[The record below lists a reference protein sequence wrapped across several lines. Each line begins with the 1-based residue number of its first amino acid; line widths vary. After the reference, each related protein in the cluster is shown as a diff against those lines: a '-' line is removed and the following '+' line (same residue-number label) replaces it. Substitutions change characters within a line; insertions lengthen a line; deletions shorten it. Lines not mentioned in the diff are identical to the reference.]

1 MKKLIYFT
9 AVSALAVLSSC
20 TKESQ
25 VGETVTIRAA
35 ISTAVP
41 STTKTAYVA
50 GGNYSWTASEKI
62 SVGTSDGEYVTFD
75 VVDPSAGTFSHTF
88 GGSTPSLQVAVSPV
102 QSGTYTSESD
112 FQVKLPA
119 VYNNYESGTANALMI
134 GIPATSGSY
143 TFKFARAAGLLK
155 VTYENAP
162 VGTTGLTFQASGNI
176 TGTISMTGTDVAGI
190 EITSANPGLDGNT
203 VNLNLA
209 SATTVEQD
217 LEFFIPVPTG
227 NYTSFSMNLKGSESI
242 VSSTRKEMSAPV
254 TIERGQNLILPVITL
269 QSGFTPVTVGATDN
283 SANFG
288 EAKGDAYAVPAGKVL
303 HLEFTNYT
311 GKAENFHNWILV
323 CSNTIEGTTGYYDY
337 FAIRPDNWGW
347 SVGDAANYNPA
358 RLVTTGI
365 DWAAFKDAMDGA
377 SVTITVE
384 HTTSGS
390 AIVKAK
396 CVSSDNNY
404 TFTTEYSH
412 PVSTTE
418 DIYTCLWFEKA
429 HGEINKV
436 WYSNSRKTSVSSL
449 STTYNYYVY
458 EDNLDLS
465 VIGGPKKDV
474 LATYNDGET
483 AAVPAN
489 LLSFAADTYIAPT
502 AGNQSVDVTFNGTP
516 TTISIP
522 VVKGTGAFGNVKLV
536 TSGLEYSPFFGDV
549 VPGTPVSKT
558 LYVYSSC
565 TNYWASPCVDCAS
578 AGFSKFYASF
588 RMDNF
593 GWGDNYSSA
602 TLESNW
608 NWDIFAD
615 MQNHDT
621 VVITW
626 TNNTTTADVRFDATY
641 WTGET
646 HYQSFSGLTIENGEL
661 AYRCFTENSY
671 VVVLD

>member
-1 MKKLIYFT
+1 MKKFIFFAT
-9 AVSALAVLSSC
+9 VSALAILSSC
-20 TKESQ
+20 TKESH
-25 VGETVTIRAA
+25 VGETVTIKAA
-35 ISTAVP
+35 ISQAVP
-41 STTKTAYVA
+41 STKTAYVA
-50 GGNYSWTASEKI
+50 GGNYSWTASDKI
-62 SVGTSDGEYVTFD
+62 SVGTSDGGYVTFD
-75 VVDPSAGTFSHTF
+75 VVDPAAGSFSHTF
-88 GGSTPSLQVAVSPV
+88 GGVTPSLLVAVSPV
-102 QSGTYTSESD
+102 QSTTFTSETD
-112 FQVKLPA
+112 FQVQLPA
-119 VYNNYESGTANALMI
+119 VYDNYVSGTANALMI
-134 GIPATSGSY
+134 GVPATSGSY

-176 TGTISMTGTDVAGI
+176 TGTISMSGI
-190 EITSANPGLDGNT
+190 SVSGLEITSSNPGLTGNT
-203 VNLNLA
+203 VDLNLA
-209 SATTVEQD
+209 EATTAVQD

-227 NYTSFSMNLKGSESI
+227 NYTSFSMNLKGSADI
-242 VSSTRKEMSAPV
+242 ISSTSKQMNANV
-254 TIERGQNLILPVITL
+254 TLSRGQNLILPVITL

-288 EAKGDAYAVPAGKVL
+288 EAKGEAYAVPAGKVL
-303 HLEFTNYT
+303 HLEFTNYS
-311 GKAENFHNWILV
+311 GKAENFHNWILL
-323 CSNTIEGTTGYYDY
+323 CSNTIEGAVGYYEY

-347 SVGDAANYNPA
+347 SAGDAVNYNPA

-365 DWAAFKDAMDGA
+365 DWAAFKNAMDGA

-390 AIVKAK
+390 AIVKAT

-412 PVSTTE
+412 PVSTNE

-429 HGEINKV
+429 HGDIKKV

-449 STTYNYYVY
+449 STSYNYYVY
-458 EDNLDLS
+458 EDALDLS
-465 VIGGPKKDV
+465 IIGGPKKDV

-489 LLSFAADTYIAPT
+489 LLSFAVGTYITPT
-502 AGNQSVDVTFNGTP
+502 AGNQTVDVTFNGTP
-516 TTISIP
+516 STITIP
-522 VVKGTGAFGNVKLV
+522 VVKGTGAFGNVTLV
-536 TSGLEYSPFFGDV
+536 TGLVYSPFFGDV
-549 VPGTPVSKT
+549 APGTPVSKT
-558 LYVYSSC
+558 MYVYSSC
-565 TNYWASPCVDCAS
+565 ANNWASPCADCAS
-578 AGFSKFYASF
+578 AGFAKFYASF
-588 RMDNF
+588 RMDNY

-602 TLESNW
+602 TPESNW
-608 NWDIFAD
+608 DWGTFAA
-615 MQNHDT
+615 MQNHNT

-646 HYQSFSGLTIENGEL
+646 HYQSFIGLTIENGEL
-661 AYRCFTENSY
+661 AYRAFTENSY